1 MLNIIYTR
9 KAINDLIEIKDYV
22 WQDNILYSIKIV
34 NNIKSTISL
43 LKTSKKIGTIIED
56 ETRFIVE
63 NNYAYKIVYEIN
75 KDNIY
80 ILWIYKYKN
89 TWM

>member
-43 LKTSKKIGTIIED
+43 LKTFPKIGTIIED